1 MEPDILEVIFRDRYL
16 FVSINDL
23 AISDKPLIP
32 TSRQLLAAEDK
43 DKVEDDFIFLRRE
56 LPMQL

>member
-1 MEPDILEVIFRDRYL
+1 MEPDILEIIFRDRYL

-43 DKVEDDFIFLRRE
+43 VEDDFIFLRRE